1 MNADKKL
8 SGEFDRFLLSSLLE
22 TVSRLTSDSKTT
34 VKESITGMI
43 QAEDISTLNNF
54 LAKRSNTLTY
64 KAWEKLT
71 PDYFGDLSH
80 MSYKGKTEKDFLEMF
95 NQTSELRYWLLPFKI
110 VINGEPDTPKI
121 FGDIAKWSIETINM
135 LWDGTGGAVDV
146 GYWAKI
152 IELFPDRLVKNIN
165 CFASLCY
172 EENVVQRMI
181 EELNIRTTVIGN
193 IPIETLG
200 EFLELESYI
209 HKYSKKSPTQKVKSD
224 SDALIKEMKEQ
235 GTSVM
240 RLRMFAECSILFRLY
255 SIRTVDIR
263 LYSAIFCLS
272 EEEQAKAIDAIADV
286 RTVCK
291 QMETNT
297 REPDMG

>member
-8 SGEFDRFLLSSLLE
+8 SGEFDRFFLSSLLE

-95 NQTSELRYWLLPFKI
+95 NQASELRYWLLPFKI
-110 VINGEPDTPKI
+110 VINCEPDTPKI
-121 FGDIAKWSIETINM
+121 FGDIVKWSIETINM

-152 IELFPDRLVKNIN
+152 IELFPYRLLTNIN

-172 EENVVQRMI
+172 EKNVIQRMI
-181 EELNIRTTVIGN
+181 EELNVRTTVIGN
-193 IPIETLG
+193 IPVETLR

-224 SDALIKEMKEQ
+224 VLIKEMKEQ

-240 RLRMFAECSILFRLY
+240 RLRTFAECSALFRLY

-272 EEEQAKAIDAIADV
+272 KEEQVKAIDAIANV
-286 RTVCK
+286 STVCE
-291 QMETNT
+291 QMETKP